1 MIFSND
7 QQYAKI
13 RDLYKVKDHHIWK
26 FEKSET
32 SDWLDNQIYKTNDTS
47 NNLEYNN
54 ENNINLKGFAVG
66 NPYTNFYTGVPS
78 GLATY
83 WGHQLI

>member
-26 FEKSET
+26 FEKSEI

-54 ENNINLKGFAVG
+54 ENNSISRLK
-66 NPYTNFYTGVPS
+66 NYS
-78 GLATY
+78 EKK
-83 WGHQLI
+83 LILLGYLKIILI